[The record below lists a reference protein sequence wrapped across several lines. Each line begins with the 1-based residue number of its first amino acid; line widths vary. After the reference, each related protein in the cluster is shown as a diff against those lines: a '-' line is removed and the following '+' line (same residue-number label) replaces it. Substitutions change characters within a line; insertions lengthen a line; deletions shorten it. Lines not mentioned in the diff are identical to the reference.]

1 MTFTQ
6 AIAQLKLGRKVRRRG
21 KGWIRAD
28 QYGHYMFIADGC
40 FWRVTDEDRWAND
53 WEVG

>member
-21 KGWIRAD
+21 KGWIRSD

-40 FWRVTDEDRWAND
+40 FWHPTNEDKWAKD
-53 WEVG
+53 WEAK